1 MRWAAAVALA
11 RLFPQAPPEPAVT
24 ELLGW
29 LTGATTARRHPELL
43 SSEPEQYA
51 MLVLRAVP
59 ALRERAVEAIFDRL
73 ASVPSLEA
81 RPLVQNLKRLAL
93 KDLPDDPA
101 ALLPLARRVLG
112 SLVWPLGRWD

>member
-1 MRWAAAVALA
+1 M
-11 RLFPQAPPEPAVT
+11 
-24 ELLGW
+24 LLGW

-43 SSEPEQYA
+43 FPEPEQYA

-73 ASVPSLEA
+73 ASV
-81 RPLVQNLKRLAL
+81 QNLKRLAL

-101 ALLPLARRVLG
+101 AFLPLARRVLG